1 MMEVVCRYPPTMA
14 TKSYGKKYR
23 QALEHTAKLHDRQ
36 FRKGTKVPYLSHLLH
51 VSALVW
57 EHGGTETQAIA
68 ALLHDS
74 VEDQGGRPLLR
85 EIGKRYGKDV
95 ARIVEECSDSILD
108 SKKDREVQKAP
119 WLDRKLAHL
128 DHLAAAHDDTMLVA
142 LADKTHN
149 TEAML
154 ADAETHGGELWDRFN
169 AGPEESI
176 WYQHRMSVIVTD
188 RLGADHPLVR
198 RHSRALDALA
208 RQAGVHRDGARPP
221 QA

>member
-1 MMEVVCRYPPTMA
+1 MACGYPATMA
-14 TKSYGKKYR
+14 TKPYGKKYR
-23 QALEHTAKLHDRQ
+23 QALELTAKLHDRQ
-36 FRKGTKVPYLSHLLH
+36 FRKGTKIPYVSHPLH

-57 EHGGTETQAIA
+57 EYGGTETQAIA

-85 EIGKRYGKDV
+85 EIRKRYGKAV
-95 ARIVEECSDSILD
+95 ARIVEECSDSIVD
-108 SKKDREVQKAP
+108 PKKADNAEKAP

-128 DHLAAAHDDTMLVA
+128 DHLAGAHDDTMLVA

-154 ADAETHGGELWDRFN
+154 ADGETHGEELWDRFN
-169 AGPEESI
+169 AGPEDSI
-176 WYQHRMSVIVTD
+176 WYQHQMSLIFAD
-188 RLGADHPLVR
+188 RLGADDPLVR
-198 RHSRALDALA
+198 RHSAALDALA
-208 RQAGVHRDGARPP
+208 KQAGVHRDRARPP